1 MSLKTDIE
9 ALNDKQIG
17 LINSKNKRVICN
29 KDFGV
34 IFYSEEIAA
43 NSVHAQIEALNT
55 VEFDALNASLSADK
69 KLNQRPC

>member
-29 KDFGV
+29 KDLVLCFT
-34 IFYSEEIAA
+34 
-43 NSVHAQIEALNT
+43 Q
-55 VEFDALNASLSADK
+55 K
-69 KLNQRPC
+69 KLQQIVFMLK

>member
-55 VEFDALNASLSADK
+55 VEFDALNASLPSSR
-69 KLNQRPC
+69 KLSGRPC